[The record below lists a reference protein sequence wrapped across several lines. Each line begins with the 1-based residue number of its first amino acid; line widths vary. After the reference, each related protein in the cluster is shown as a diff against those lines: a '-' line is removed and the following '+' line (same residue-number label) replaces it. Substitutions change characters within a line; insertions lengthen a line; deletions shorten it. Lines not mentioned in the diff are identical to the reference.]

1 MLIFWGFMCSIRIL
15 SKITSIQSTQKRYF
29 VSTLCCIFIPFDR
42 SGSNQVG
49 LSYPMTCSNTAPASF
64 NFGYI
69 GDILRLRPVKNSL
82 FGYCKL

>member
-1 MLIFWGFMCSIRIL
+1 M
-15 SKITSIQSTQKRYF
+15 
-29 VSTLCCIFIPFDR
+29 FIPFDN

-69 GDILRLRPVKNSL
+69 GDILKLRPVLNSL
-82 FGYCKL
+82 FGYWML